1 MLYREKMK
9 GNGRLRSTPIDFLH
23 GSVLFPDNDTKI
35 TADGKLRNEKFQLK
49 RAPSSE
55 FIRVLIT

>member
-1 MLYREKMK
+1 MK